1 MIEELGA
8 RRRPRGPCRA
18 VDGLDLQRCEDTLS
32 DGVVLAIA
40 AAAHAAD
47 DPVLRQHPLVVAA
60 RVLTLTI
67 RMMQAVLHRT
77 RRWNYEA
84 RLDHTRRET
93 D

>member
-1 MIEELGA
+1 
-8 RRRPRGPCRA
+8 
-18 VDGLDLQRCEDTLS
+18 
-32 DGVVLAIA
+32 
-40 AAAHAAD
+40 
-47 DPVLRQHPLVVAA
+47 VLRQHPLVVAA

-84 RLDHTRRET
+84 GLDHTRRET